1 MVDVALSALFLLVEL
16 VSAETAPTVT
26 PTLIDVVIS
35 PTLPASFAVLTW
47 TNQAEVIQF
56 KNFAGNTA
64 FLHGTQHHYWLNVQ
78 QKHNQLLQASS

>member
-1 MVDVALSALFLLVEL
+1 MVDVALSTLFLLVEL

-47 TNQAEVIQF
+47 TNQAEVLQF
-56 KNFAGNTA
+56 G
-64 FLHGTQHHYWLNVQ
+64 
-78 QKHNQLLQASS
+78 

>member
-1 MVDVALSALFLLVEL
+1 MVDVALSTLFLLVEL

-47 TNQAEVIQF
+47 TNQAEVLQF

-64 FLHGTQHHYWLNVQ
+64 FLHWTQHHYWLNVQ
-78 QKHNQLLQASS
+78 QKHNRLLQASS